1 MPSPATRAGRRNSEA
16 KRGIQRETQ
25 THENDVRRV
34 KSPTKKGLAN
44 HDQGQKKAYWVMFR
58 ARRWASPIAWEIAQY

>member
-1 MPSPATRAGRRNSEA
+1 MKHLCWSLPSLATRAGRRNSEA

-44 HDQGQKKAYWVMFR
+44 HDQGQKKGLLGHVQNKKMG
-58 ARRWASPIAWEIAQY
+58 